1 MKAFVRKFFDLPYR
15 IKLLI
20 THLGIV
26 LLVVVAITAMIT
38 ATASRQ
44 VLGTSTASLVQLTE
58 QVLINFTNAVQS
70 AESHL
75 YSMSVSSGSARQMG
89 RMSGES
95 ALNEQDRINLVYC
108 LSKMIDLHATY
119 DHVAVRLDSGIIVSS
134 DSLSSSASAQ
144 SSALLSDPAYQ
155 ENRYGQ
161 TQWVRTESGDVWLLR
176 DVYDTSPLRRVG
188 KMCARMKQG
197 ELVSMGSYN
206 GQLGCSVLFFSE
218 DGHMIVGGGENAP
231 LLAGAA
237 QALLTGD
244 QRTAQVGDTA
254 YAVCRL
260 KKQGFTAV
268 GFLPMKSVEALQASI
283 LRSGVVAALLGV
295 LFGLIIS
302 IAVSGQ
308 MTGQIR
314 RLVDS
319 MHRVEAGELDVS
331 TPVQSRDEIGVLTGQ
346 FNRMTAKTRELV
358 QKLVEEE
365 NSKRLAQ
372 VQNLA
377 YEYRFLHWQVNPHF
391 IYNALE
397 TLNALAKIDG
407 NDEMSDMIVMLS
419 AYFRQNAEAMRK
431 KFVTVEEEF
440 SSLQQYADIY
450 RCIYGS
456 SLHADFEIA
465 RGAGRLPAD
474 DDDPAAAGERAGARR
489 RAFGRAHCDPRAGG
503 GRLAARDDRGQRPR
517 HDAGDDRPGAGAR
530 GLAAGG
536 GHPHVAGRA
545 QRARPDAPHL
555 WRRGVHGRAERA
567 GAGHPRDDP
576 AAAEL
581 FGGGHPRALGVEGR
595 RTGGEAAGMTEK
607 QAMGASRRWPVFC

>member
-1 MKAFVRKFFDLPYR
+1 
-15 IKLLI
+15 
-20 THLGIV
+20 
-26 LLVVVAITAMIT
+26 
-38 ATASRQ
+38 
-44 VLGTSTASLVQLTE
+44 
-58 QVLINFTNAVQS
+58 
-70 AESHL
+70 
-75 YSMSVSSGSARQMG
+75 
-89 RMSGES
+89 
-95 ALNEQDRINLVYC
+95 
-108 LSKMIDLHATY
+108 
-119 DHVAVRLDSGIIVSS
+119 
-134 DSLSSSASAQ
+134 
-144 SSALLSDPAYQ
+144 
-155 ENRYGQ
+155 
-161 TQWVRTESGDVWLLR
+161 
-176 DVYDTSPLRRVG
+176 
-188 KMCARMKQG
+188 
-197 ELVSMGSYN
+197 
-206 GQLGCSVLFFSE
+206 
-218 DGHMIVGGGENAP
+218 
-231 LLAGAA
+231 
-237 QALLTGD
+237 
-244 QRTAQVGDTA
+244 
-254 YAVCRL
+254 
-260 KKQGFTAV
+260 
-268 GFLPMKSVEALQASI
+268 MKSVEALQASI

-319 MHRVEAGELDVS
+319 MRRVEAGELDVS

-465 RGAGRLPAD
+465 PAAQGAYLPTMMIQPLLENALVHGGGLSGAHIAIRAQAEDGSLRVTIEDNGRGMTQEMIDRVLGRVASPPEGDTRTSLGVRNVLDRMHLIYGDAASMDVQSAPGQGTRVTIRLPLSFSEAD
-474 DDDPAAAGERAGARR
+474 IPVRWEWKAGAQ
-489 RAFGRAHCDPRAGG
+489 AEK
-503 GRLAARDDRGQRPR
+503 L
-517 HDAGDDRPGAGAR
+517 PG
-530 GLAAGG
+530 
-536 GHPHVAGRA
+536 
-545 QRARPDAPHL
+545 
-555 WRRGVHGRAERA
+555 
-567 GAGHPRDDP
+567 
-576 AAAEL
+576 
-581 FGGGHPRALGVEGR
+581 
-595 RTGGEAAGMTEK
+595 
-607 QAMGASRRWPVFC
+607 

>member
-38 ATASRQ
+38 MQSSRQ
-44 VLGTSTASLVQLTE
+44 VLETSTASLVQLTE

-95 ALNEQDRINLVYC
+95 ALNEQDRLDLVYC

-119 DHVAVRLDSGIIVSS
+119 DHVAVRLDSGAIVSS

-144 SSALLSDPAYQ
+144 SSTLLSDPAYQ

-161 TQWVRTESGDVWLLR
+161 TQWVRTASGDVWLLR
-176 DVYDTSPLRRVG
+176 DVYDTSPLRHVG

-206 GQLGCSVLFFSE
+206 GQLGCSVLFFGE
-218 DGHMIVGGGENAP
+218 DGSLIVGGGENIP
-231 LLAGAA
+231 LLAEAA
-237 QALLTGD
+237 QELLTGWE
-244 QRTAQVGDTA
+244 RAVQVDDTA
-254 YAVCRL
+254 YAVCRM

-319 MHRVEAGELDVS
+319 MRRVEAGELDVS

-346 FNRMTAKTRELV
+346 FNRMTVKTRELI
-358 QKLVEEE
+358 QRLVEEE

-372 VQNLA
+372 YQNLA

-456 SLHADFEIA
+456 SLHAGFEIA
-465 RGAGRLPAD
+465 PQAQGAFLPTSMIPPVLEYALVH
-474 DDDPAAAGERAGARR
+474 GGGLSGARI
-489 RAFGRAHCDPRAGG
+489 AI
-503 GRLAARDDRGQRPR
+503 
-517 HDAGDDRPGAGAR
+517 
-530 GLAAGG
+530 
-536 GHPHVAGRA
+536 RA
-545 QRARPDAPHL
+545 QAEDGALRVTIEDNGRGMTQEMIDRLLGRVAPPPEGDT
-555 WRRGVHGRAERA
+555 RTS
-567 GAGHPRDDP
+567 
-576 AAAEL
+576 
-581 FGGGHPRALGVEGR
+581 LGVR
-595 RTGGEAAGMTEK
+595 NVLDRMHLIYGEAASMDVQSAPGQGTRVTIRLPLSFSEEDIPVRWEWKAGAQAEK
-607 QAMGASRRWPVFC
+607 LPG